1 MHLLLILTFQ
11 RLIRRQ
17 VTILYI
23 INSFILFYNN
33 SSNQVMK
40 LKNKAQ
46 IFIPDCVNKS
56 TRCSRFQKENLCK
69 NSQKIRNSCK
79 SMCNLCGKLKEA
91 FIYFSFQKIFTF
103 NIYHLYAECLFMII
117 FSLRLQWRI
126 YWSCCKHIKKMFS
139 ICNRKEL

>member
-1 MHLLLILTFQ
+1 MRAYPFLLIVALVAHIDFSTSDSASGNYFVYPQ
-11 RLIRRQ
+11 
-17 VTILYI
+17 
-23 INSFILFYNN
+23 FIYPTYNN

-40 LKNKAQ
+40 LKNNAQ

-91 FIYFSFQKIFTF
+91 FIYFSFQKIFLL
-103 NIYHLYAECLFMII
+103 NIYYLYAECLFMII
-117 FSLRLQWRI
+117 FSLRLQ
-126 YWSCCKHIKKMFS
+126 
-139 ICNRKEL
+139 